1 MSASQR
7 FEMLASAAQIGS
19 GNSAAFPV
27 PTMSMLM
34 VGVDITLVSGTT
46 PTLGIWL
53 QGSDDGGT
61 TWYDL
66 PYDLQ
71 MTSFNAAADVTAF
84 TARRNINGSALAA
97 VISKHVAIYQELPTD
112 TVRLAW
118 IIGGTATPTFTFSAS
133 AVGK

>member
-7 FEMLASAAQIGS
+7 FEMVASAAQIS
-19 GNSAAFPV
+19 TGNSAAFPV

-34 VGVDITLVSGTT
+34 VAVDITAVSGTT
-46 PTLGIWL
+46 PTMGIYL
-53 QGSDDGGT
+53 QVSDDGGT
-61 TWYDL
+61 TWFDM

-71 MTSFNAAADVTAF
+71 LTFAAAAADVTAF

-97 VISKHVAIYQELPTD
+97 GTAKYLAIYKEIPGD

-118 IIGGTATPTFTFSAS
+118 VIGGTTPSFTFSAS